1 MLRTIYSP
9 DRRKNDHIDVATSY
23 DDDLLINL
31 DTASFIEWSIFF
43 FGYYEP
49 EVSQLVKRVVGKG
62 QVAFDVGANI
72 GCHTLLLGKAVG
84 ESGRVVAAEPCPPV
98 FEKLRANICLNRMA
112 HVQACQCA
120 LSDVPGK
127 LALHIAAAD
136 VPNQGMSSLY
146 PNQELSSEVLVDVQT
161 LDDIMQ
167 RKECKRLDFIKI
179 DTEGNDGKV
188 IVGGERSIRE
198 HRPYVLFEFDEAM
211 WGRGNMDF
219 SSCESFFRKQDYSLY
234 VLQPTGV
241 LTKAAYG
248 LGSAAIVFAVPPTK

>member
-1 MLRTIYSP
+1 MLRAIYSP
-9 DRRKNDHIDVATSY
+9 DRRKDDHIDIATGY

-84 ESGRVVAAEPCPPV
+84 ESGRVVAVEPCPPV
-98 FEKLRANICLNRMA
+98 YEKLRANICLNRMA

-167 RKECKRLDFIKI
+167 RKECNRLDFIKI

-219 SSCESFFRKQDYSLY
+219 SSCEAFFRKQDYALY